1 MSKIIKKIACL
12 TLTVCSLF
20 GLFGCSSFMYPT
32 SNGETTSENL
42 SVLPEGIELNFEI
55 NVTNSLDIVP
65 EGVAV
70 LDHIRPSVV
79 EIYAVLTGG
88 TSSGSGVILS
98 TSDTDE
104 DGEADKAIVVTCH
117 HVIESAYEVVVKAI
131 DGKEYFATLVG
142 SDPNSDIAVLYIEA
156 TKDNK
161 FENLTSATWYD
172 RTSELKVGTE
182 VYAIGN
188 PLGTLGGTVT
198 SGIISAIN
206 RGVEVEGNKMTLIQT
221 DAAINGGNSG
231 GGLFDKNT
239 GALIGIVNAG
249 YASSTAQGLSFA
261 IPGSQAIDI
270 IEQIISKGYID
281 GRYDFGVEFS
291 IYRLSSW
298 ASSTYYVGISA
309 LEEYGLFEK
318 NGFLEEDL
326 ILSIKIG
333 NRETFDATV
342 NSANADNIINKLN
355 AYLGDENYKIGDKVT
370 VVFRRYGRSNTYQDF
385 TVTFTIEQYV
395 YGK

>member
-1 MSKIIKKIACL
+1 MGKIIKKIACL
-12 TLTVCSLF
+12 TLAVCSLF
-20 GLFGCSSFMYPT
+20 GLFGCTSFLYPT
-32 SNGETTSENL
+32 STSETSSENL

-65 EGVAV
+65 DGVAV

-117 HVIESAYEVVVKAI
+117 HVIEWAHEVVVKAI
-131 DGKEYFATLVG
+131 DGKEYYATLVG

-156 TKDNK
+156 TENNK

-291 IYRLSSW
+291 LYRLSSW
-298 ASSTYYVGISA
+298 TTTYYVGISA
-309 LEEYGLFEK
+309 LEDYGLFEK

-333 NRETFDATV
+333 DRETFDATV
-342 NSANADNIINKLN
+342 TSANRDSIISKLN
-355 AYLGDENYKIGDKVT
+355 AYLGNENCKIGDKVT
-370 VVFRRYGRSNTYQDF
+370 VVFRRYGKNNSYQDF
-385 TVTFTIEQYV
+385 TVNFNIEQYV

>member
-1 MSKIIKKIACL
+1 MGKFIKKIICL
-12 TLTVCSLF
+12 TVAICSF
-20 GLFGCSSFMYPT
+20 CGLFGCTSFLYST
-32 SNGETTSENL
+32 SNGETSSEKL
-42 SVLPEGIELNFEI
+42 SVLPEQVELNFEI

-65 EGVAV
+65 DGVTV
-70 LDHIRPSVV
+70 LDYIRPSVV

-88 TSSGSGVILS
+88 TSSGSGVVLS
-98 TSDTDE
+98 TSDTNK
-104 DGEADKAIVVTCH
+104 DGDADKAIVVTCH
-117 HVIESAYEVVVKAI
+117 HVIESAHEVVVKAI

-156 TKDNK
+156 TESNK

-221 DAAINGGNSG
+221 DAAINSGNSG

-326 ILSIKIG
+326 ILSVKIG

-342 NSANADNIINKLN
+342 TSANRDSILAKLN
-355 AYLGDENYKIGDKVT
+355 AYLGDENCKIGDKVT

-385 TVTFTIEQYV
+385 TVTFNIEQYI

>member
-1 MSKIIKKIACL
+1 MGKIIKKIACL
-12 TLTVCSLF
+12 TLAVCSLF
-20 GLFGCSSFMYPT
+20 GLFGCTSFLYPT
-32 SNGETTSENL
+32 STSETSSENL

-65 EGVAV
+65 DGVAV

-117 HVIESAYEVVVKAI
+117 HVIEWAHEVVVKAI
-131 DGKEYFATLVG
+131 DGKEYYATLVG

-156 TKDNK
+156 TENNK

-221 DAAINGGNSG
+221 YAAIIGGNSG

-291 IYRLSSW
+291 LYRLSSW
-298 ASSTYYVGISA
+298 TSSTYYVGISA
-309 LEEYGLFEK
+309 LEDYGLFEK

-333 NRETFDATV
+333 DRETFDATV
-342 NSANADNIINKLN
+342 TSANRDSIISKLN
-355 AYLGDENYKIGDKVT
+355 AYLGNENCKIGDKVT
-370 VVFRRYGRSNTYQDF
+370 VVFRRYGKNNTHQDF